1 MRTEQERKNLC
12 VKHELRQ
19 MLKQGHGSIVNT
31 SSVGAFKPL
40 PGFAAYAASKTGL
53 IGLSKT
59 AA

>member
-1 MRTEQERKNLC
+1 MRTEQEQKNLC

-31 SSVGAFKPL
+31 S
-40 PGFAAYAASKTGL
+40 L